1 MATREDC
8 ERGYHT
14 ADNQGL
20 CWWCGTLVEPEWWE
34 AYAGTPHPDTL
45 TTNTESKTDETSETR
60 NG

>member
-14 ADNQGL
+14 TDNQGL
-20 CWWCGTLVEPEWWE
+20 CWWCGALVEPEWWE

-45 TTNTESKTDETSETR
+45 NLETVQPNTPNAEKKQ
-60 NG
+60 